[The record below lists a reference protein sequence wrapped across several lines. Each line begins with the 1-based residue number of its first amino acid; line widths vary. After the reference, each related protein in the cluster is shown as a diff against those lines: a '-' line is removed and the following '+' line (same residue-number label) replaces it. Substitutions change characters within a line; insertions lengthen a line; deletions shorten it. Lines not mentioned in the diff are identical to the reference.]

1 MKEDTNFKE
10 KIKIDTS
17 KSNTPKNDELI
28 FERVYLSLLNYLRT
42 LDFNSLLSN
51 DNDLSLSKEELFKLE
66 EEKLLKFVKID
77 RYIKFLSDSKYR
89 TYLDRKIIPNRSV
102 NSVLSNSSNNLV
114 ITEEK
119 DIRLMYFIRELIH
132 QYAIYED
139 HDIRDYYLKLCSA
152 LLLSYTNSHPLEET
166 TIHFRFKS
174 PKGLIEKLANNI
186 IIKGTFEKD
195 PTTGTEIFKFKE
207 TSDAFG
213 AKVLSKKGFSP
224 IASKDKDIKTL
235 IREKN
240 KEKAFVRRCQLFI
253 EKINKL
259 KNGEKIHIT
268 YRQYYK
274 RCILLLKRFTK
285 IISPQA
291 SEYIN
296 EINTIIIDFEKKLRQ
311 NNSKLSTPISDPSIF
326 TIDGLNFEYFFK
338 LYYERIQN
346 PLSLYG
352 LEKGIN
358 QILDNNSSTNLAS
371 AKDISQN
378 IFDTIEVIKVEK
390 KITSSGHEAIHYDIK
405 TPYGIFELQLQI
417 ENQYLLDKKG
427 PTSAHMLMD
436 KKLILMPTP
445 PKEYT
450 SPDEINGEA
459 IDIKLSDGTHI
470 YLDKS
475 EVSQY
480 IAHIDLTTAK
490 QGKISHNNVLNTI
503 QLVLYESLKNL
514 ETLVTE
520 LPNTD
525 PRFAQNKEQINYLRQ
540 KPTRVRKV
548 IFHHIDPIIKYIS
561 SIDIDSFI
569 RKFNQ
574 NVQTSD
580 FTK

>member
-1 MKEDTNFKE
+1 MVKNTDFKRN
-10 KIKIDTS
+10 IIIDTS
-17 KSNTPKNDELI
+17 KLNTPKNDELI

-119 DIRLMYFIRELIH
+119 DIRFMYFIRELIH

-139 HDIRDYYLKLCSA
+139 HNIRDYYLKLCSA

-186 IIKGTFEKD
+186 IINGTFEKD

-240 KEKAFVRRCQLFI
+240 KQTAFVRRCQLFI

-274 RCILLLKRFTK
+274 RCILLLKRLKK

-291 SEYIN
+291 TQYVEYLNKLIS
-296 EINTIIIDFEKKLRQ
+296 DFEEKLKQ
-311 NNSKLSTPISDPSIF
+311 NKSLLSNPISDPDIF
-326 TIDGLNFEYFFK
+326 NIKELNFEYFFK

-346 PLSLYG
+346 PISLYG

-358 QILDNNSSTNLAS
+358 QILYNNHSSNSTSKKHIPL
-371 AKDISQN
+371 N
-378 IFDTIEVIKVEK
+378 IFDTIKVLKVEK
-390 KITSSGHEAIHYDIK
+390 KVTSSGHEAIHYDIQ
-405 TPYGIFELQLQI
+405 TPYGIFELQIQI
-417 ENQYLLDKKG
+417 ENQYLLDRKG
-427 PTSAHMLMD
+427 PTSAHMLMN
-436 KKLILMPTP
+436 KKFIIMPTP
-445 PKEYT
+445 PTEYD
-450 SPDEINGEA
+450 SPNEINGEV
-459 IDIKLSDGTHI
+459 IDLENSNGTHI
-470 YLDKS
+470 YFDKS

-480 IAHIDLTTAK
+480 IAHTDLITAK
-490 QGKISHNNVLNTI
+490 QGRISHNNVLNTI

-540 KPTRVRKV
+540 KPSRVRKV

-561 SIDIDSFI
+561 SIDIDNFM

-574 NVQTSD
+574 NAQSSD
-580 FTK
+580 VTK